1 MACNLKQ
8 AQTCNKR
15 EFYNVV
21 ELLDPEG
28 LHRGHLAA
36 VQKEVCFTVW
46 DNNHVRHYAQCEIE
60 YS

>member
-15 EFYNVV
+15 EFYNVM

-28 LHRGHLAA
+28 LNRGHLAA
-36 VQKEVCFTVW
+36 VQKEVCFTMFEKC
-46 DNNHVRHYAQCEIE
+46 RP
-60 YS
+60 